1 MLTFDCV
8 LFSVSLLLHTIKTA
22 LRAILYYITGHGYGH
37 AVRSNQVIRALRN
50 LNRDVRIHVRS
61 TAPEWLF
68 DHPSRPVS
76 YTSQS
81 IDVGV
86 IQPNSLRMDLGAT
99 LQACRELRDSLP
111 KLIEQELTFIKQ
123 QQIDLIVGDIPPAS
137 FEIAAHARIPSVAI
151 TNFTWDVIYR
161 AYADVHPG
169 FIPII
174 NEMTRFYNKATLAL
188 TLPYACDMSMFP
200 RHEAIPWVA
209 RLSSLNKL
217 QARAAFGLPER
228 ETIVLLSFGGLG
240 LADFPWHRLNNFP
253 EYFFVTTAPAT
264 RSCGNLLVLDDAQR
278 QYEDLLRAVD
288 VIVTKPGYG
297 IVADLLA
304 HRLPVLYT
312 ERGDF
317 PEYPFLVKA
326 LIDLATAEFIPQN
339 ALLSGNIQPYIA
351 ALLEKKPARRTVELN
366 GAAVAAG
373 KILELLD
380 R

>member
-1 MLTFDCV
+1 
-8 LFSVSLLLHTIKTA
+8 VSLLLHTIKTA

-50 LNRDVRIHVRS
+50 LNRDIRIHVRT

-68 DHPSRPVS
+68 YHPSRPVS
-76 YTSQS
+76 YTAQS

-99 LQACRELRDSLP
+99 IQACRELHHRLP

-161 AYADVHPG
+161 AYVDEHPG

-188 TLPYACDMSMFP
+188 TLPYACDMSMFS

-209 RLSSLNKL
+209 RLSSLNKA

-240 LADFPWHRLNNFP
+240 LADFPWHRLDNFP
-253 EYFFVTTAPAT
+253 EYFFVTTGPAT
-264 RSCGNLLVLDDAQR
+264 RSRGNLLVLDDAQR

-288 VIVTKPGYG
+288 VIITKPGYG

-339 ALLSGNIQPYIA
+339 ALLSGNIRPYIA
-351 ALLEKKPARRTVELN
+351 ALLEKKPARGPVELN
-366 GAAVAAG
+366 GAVVAAG

>member
-1 MLTFDCV
+1 M
-8 LFSVSLLLHTIKTA
+8 
-22 LRAILYYITGHGYGH
+22 
-37 AVRSNQVIRALRN
+37 IRALRQ
-50 LNRDVRIHVRS
+50 LDPDIRIHVRT

-68 DHPSRPVS
+68 YHPARPVS

-99 LQACRELRDSLP
+99 IQACRELHDRLP
-111 KLIEQELTFIKQ
+111 MLIEQEVRFIKQ
-123 QQIDLIVGDIPPAS
+123 QKIDLIVGDIPPAS
-137 FEIAAHARIPSVAI
+137 FEIAAQADIPSVAI

-161 AYADVHPG
+161 AYADEHPG

-174 NEMTRFYNKATLAL
+174 DEMTCFYNKASLAL
-188 TLPYACDMSMFP
+188 TLPYPCDMSMFP
-200 RHEAIPWVA
+200 HRETIPWIA
-209 RLSSLNKL
+209 RLSSLNRT

-228 ETIVLLSFGGLG
+228 ESIVLLSFGGLG
-240 LADFPWHRLNNFP
+240 LADFPWRRLDDFP
-253 EYFFVTTAPAT
+253 EYFFVTTG
-264 RSCGNLLVLDDAQR
+264 SGQSSSNLLVLDDPQR
-278 QYEDLLRAVD
+278 HYEDLLRAVD

-312 ERGDF
+312 ERGAF

-326 LIDLATAEFIPQN
+326 LNDLATAEFIPQDV
-339 ALLSGNIQPYIA
+339 LLSGNIQPYIA
-351 ALLEKKPARRTVELN
+351 ALLEKNPARGSVDLN

-373 KILELLD
+373 TILELLD